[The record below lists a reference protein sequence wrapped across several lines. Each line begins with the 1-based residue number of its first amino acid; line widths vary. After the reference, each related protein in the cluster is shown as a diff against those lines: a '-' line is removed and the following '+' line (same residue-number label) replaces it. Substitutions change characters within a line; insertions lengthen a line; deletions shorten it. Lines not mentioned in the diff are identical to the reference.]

1 MDVSAT
7 GLESGLRAMGA
18 QRPRPSTTLARRVI
32 RDVRAQ
38 PRRGRL
44 IPTPIGG
51 QLTETEIATTLRAV
65 ADQIQAVRA
74 RGCRVK
80 PHRDSTGTAIAG
92 PLEVEL
98 SIAVKYGS
106 VVPAISS
113 VLPAALRAELAKR
126 YGLRVGRLLLNVVDV
141 VSETSHE
148 T

>member
-7 GLESGLRAMGA
+7 GLESGLRAMRT
-18 QRPRPSTTLARRVI
+18 QQPRPPATLARRII
-32 RDVRAQ
+32 RDTRAQ

-44 IPTPIGG
+44 IPTQTGDP
-51 QLTETEIATTLRAV
+51 LAETEIAAVLRAV
-65 ADQIQAVRA
+65 ADQIPSVRA

-80 PHRDSTGTAIAG
+80 PRRDSTGTPIAG

-98 SIAVKYGS
+98 SIAVEYGS
-106 VVPAISS
+106 VIPAISIA
-113 VLPAALRAELAKR
+113 LPAALQTELAKR

-141 VSETSHE
+141 VSKTSQK